1 MPADSVDSKETK
13 ELKDSKLPK
22 VETKANTETK
32 AKAERKNSKSKMST
46 AIIVEAEAENN
57 ITVTVAKKIEE
68 KKEEKKKDGAKEA
81 KEWYWDYD
89 NECWKECDP
98 DEEYEWEYIED
109 DENAKVEEAK
119 TTVAQQNKVTLQ
131 LLLLIYV
138 TCCFSR
144 KAFSSCFS
152 SV

>member
-1 MPADSVDSKETK
+1 
-13 ELKDSKLPK
+13 
-22 VETKANTETK
+22 
-32 AKAERKNSKSKMST
+32 MST

-57 ITVTVAKKIEE
+57 ITVTVAKKVEE
-68 KKEEKKKDGAKEA
+68 KKEEKKKDGTKEA

-119 TTVAQQNKVTLQ
+119 NTASQQNKVTLKLQ
-131 LLLLIYV
+131 FSLLLNLMLLHNSLSL
-138 TCCFSR
+138 FMLPS
-144 KAFSSCFS
+144 
-152 SV
+152 